1 MQVDFF
7 TFYLLQAAILYFHAS
22 KIMSLHINAAAGDIA
37 PVVLMP
43 GDPLRAKYM
52 ADKFLQDCRQV
63 ATTRNMFYYTGFYKG
78 VRVTIGSSG
87 MGCPSIGIY
96 SYELY
101 AFYDVKCIM
110 RIGTAGSYTTDL
122 NLFDLV
128 NTEKAY
134 SESTFAVEAFG
145 YEQNF
150 QSQQG
155 LCFDAINRCAAE
167 LCIKVNSGNVHSSDV
182 FYRAKRGT
190 PAIAEANKC
199 QVVEMEAFSL
209 FATARYLNKMA
220 GTLLTVSDIIPA
232 GTEISPKEREQ
243 ALLPMMELALEAAIV
258 IDKI

>member
-1 MQVDFF
+1 M
-7 TFYLLQAAILYFHAS
+7 YFHPPE
-22 KIMSLHINAAAGDIA
+22 IMSLHINAAAGDIA

-52 ADKFLQDCRQV
+52 AEKFLQDCRQV
-63 ATTRNMFYYTGFYKG
+63 ATTRNMFYYTGTYKG
-78 VRVTIGSSG
+78 VRITIGSSG

-101 AFYDVKCIM
+101 SFYNVKCIM
-110 RIGTAGSYTTDL
+110 RIGTAGSYTTDM

-128 NTEKAY
+128 NTEKAF
-134 SESTFAVEAFG
+134 SESTFAMEAFG
-145 YEQNF
+145 YDENF
-150 QSQQG
+150 QWHQG
-155 LCFDAINRCAAE
+155 ACYEAINRCASE
-167 LCIKVNSGNVHSSDV
+167 LGMTVRSGNVHSSDV

-190 PAIAEANKC
+190 PLIAEANKC